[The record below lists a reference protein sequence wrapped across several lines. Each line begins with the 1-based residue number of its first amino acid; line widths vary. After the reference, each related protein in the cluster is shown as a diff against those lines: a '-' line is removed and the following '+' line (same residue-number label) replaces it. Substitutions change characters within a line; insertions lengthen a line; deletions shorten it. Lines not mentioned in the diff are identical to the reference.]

1 MVRHPRRFTIMVKI
15 NATGFS
21 SIALLCGVAV
31 SFAGCSATP
40 KSKPVS
46 WTAPASQPAA
56 NAHAAGG
63 PSSSTTTGASRDSGV
78 SFTDDPNAAT
88 PARRTHAPGLIG
100 VFGELVSDSADS
112 AGQYD
117 GAGSIGRITD
127 ATDGA
132 CFDPEI
138 DRTGQWLAF
147 ASTMHRPTSDLYIKQ
162 VGSRTVTQLT
172 TDPADDLM
180 PAFSP
185 DSKKVA
191 FCSNRAGNWD
201 VYVMDVGGGQATQV
215 TSDLLQELHPTWSP
229 DGRELAY
236 CVFGDQ
242 SQRWEIWTVS
252 LDNPSTRRFLDY
264 GLFPQWC
271 PDIARHKILFQRA
284 RQRGSRFHS
293 VWTIDVADGHASNPT
308 EIVAAANA
316 AAINP
321 SWSPDGSKIVF
332 VTVLEPDETPG
343 SRPHQSDVWIVDI
356 DGSNRT
362 ALTNGEFANF
372 QPVWAGDGRVYFVS
386 DRNGVDNIWAV
397 AASRPGRMPDMTT
410 NLATGNDPGSE
421 HDGHH

>member
-1 MVRHPRRFTIMVKI
+1 MVTF

-21 SIALLCGVAV
+21 WIALLSSAM
-31 SFAGCSATP
+31 SLAGCSAAP

-46 WTAPASQPAA
+46 WTAPGAQA
-56 NAHAAGG
+56 
-63 PSSSTTTGASRDSGV
+63 TTASRAPSDANSALSTGPGQGDGI
-78 SFTDDPNAAT
+78 SFTDEASALT
-88 PARRTHAPGLIG
+88 SARSSHAPGLIG
-100 VFGELVSDSADS
+100 VFGELVGDSADS

-117 GAGSIGRITD
+117 GAGNIGRITD

-147 ASTMHRPTSDLYIKQ
+147 ASTMHRPTADIYIKQ
-162 VGSRTVTQLT
+162 VGSRTVTQLS

-215 TSDLLQELHPTWSP
+215 TSDLAQELHPSWSP

-236 CVFGDQ
+236 CVFGNQ

-271 PDIARHKILFQRA
+271 PDIARNKIVFQRA

-293 VWTIDVADGHASNPT
+293 VWTIDVTDGQASNPT

-321 SWSPDGSKIVF
+321 SWSPDGSKVVF

-343 SRPHQSDVWIVDI
+343 ARPHQSDVWVVDI
-356 DGSNRT
+356 DGGNRM
-362 ALTNGEFANF
+362 ALTNGQFANF

-410 NLATGNDPGSE
+410 NLATGSDPRGE
-421 HDGHH
+421 NDGHR